1 MRRVR
6 LLCALVG
13 AAIVLACGGGGGGGG
28 TPTPSS
34 TLTFITDWTRRA
46 SPGGG
51 LSQRITLTNELG
63 VVVKTLALDSPG
75 PDVVTIPIEGVPLG
89 SYEFRAE
96 LFAQAGLA
104 GGQVGLFEMPVEVSS
119 GPKKIRVAVGATP
132 ESVRVLPEVAAVTV
146 PRGKRFFAHVENSEG
161 VPTFAAAGSFTW
173 SVLGTIGTVNSSGAF
188 QATTAGQGAVRATHV
203 PTGRLGAAS
212 VTTQPATIDRTKWT
226 VLVYMSA
233 ASDLYP
239 YSDLNLNQLER
250 VAGNPEVRFVVQ
262 WKQSR
267 SAYPNSSFDG
277 TRRYEVKPDQGSSIV
292 SDLIQDLGM
301 AVDMGRPDTL
311 REFVEWGKTYYP
323 SDRTVLVI
331 WGHGNGW
338 RRKPNSGLTRAVAY
352 DDQTRSAIQIWELK
366 QALTGNKVDI
376 LAWDASLMQM
386 LEVAFEVRSIADYV
400 VGSEESPPAEGY
412 PYDTVFARFRDQ
424 ADAPTRDLAKAFVDG
439 MLGVPA
445 YASRKI
451 TQSVLESSKLD
462 ALERAVDGLAVELRA
477 NSAALAAV
485 IPTVRDSTQSYSPSS
500 FPPRHYR
507 DLYDVCLKL
516 EQATDIPSLD
526 LAAALVRQRITEA
539 VAWEG
544 HNANSPGSRGVSID
558 FSAGTAFQGSAN
570 DYFQL
575 EFGQRN
581 RWDDWLLTAP

>member
-1 MRRVR
+1 V
-6 LLCALVG
+6 
-13 AAIVLACGGGGGGGG
+13 
-28 TPTPSS
+28 
-34 TLTFITDWTRRA
+34 
-46 SPGGG
+46 
-51 LSQRITLTNELG
+51 TLTNELG
-63 VVVKTLALDSPG
+63 VVVKTLALDSAG
-75 PDVVTIPIEGVPLG
+75 PDVITVPIEGIPHG

-104 GGQVGLFEMPVEVSS
+104 GGQVGVLEMPVEMTAS
-119 GPKKIRVAVGATP
+119 PKKIRVAVGATA
-132 ESVRVLPEVAAVTV
+132 ENVRVLPEVAAVTV

-161 VPTFAAAGSFTW
+161 VPTFSPIGSFSW
-173 SVLGTIGTVNSSGAF
+173 SVLGTIGSVNSSGAF
-188 QATTAGQGAVRATHV
+188 QATSAGQGAVRATHG

-233 ASDLYP
+233 ASDLYTFS
-239 YSDLNLNQLER
+239 YLNLNQLER
-250 VAGNPEVRFVVQ
+250 VAANPEVRFVVQ

-267 SAYPNSSFDG
+267 STYPNSSFDG
-277 TRRYEVKPDQGSSIV
+277 TRRYEVKADQSSAIA
-292 SDLIQDLGM
+292 SDLIQDLGLG
-301 AVDMGRPDTL
+301 VDMGRPATL
-311 REFVEWGKTYYP
+311 REFVEWGAAYYP

-338 RRKPNSGLTRAVAY
+338 RRKPNEGLTRAVAY
-352 DDQTRSAIQIWELK
+352 DDQMRSAIQIWELK
-366 QALTGNKVDI
+366 QALSGNKVDI

-386 LEVAFEVRSIADYV
+386 LEVAFEVRSVADYI

-424 ADAPTRDLAKAFVDG
+424 ADAPTRDLAKSFVDG
-439 MLGVPA
+439 MLSVPS
-445 YASRKI
+445 YTSRKI

-477 NSAALAAV
+477 NSTALSTVVPAV
-485 IPTVRDSTQSYSPSS
+485 RSATQSYSPSS
-500 FPPRHYR
+500 FPPRYYR

-516 EQATDIPSLD
+516 EAATDFPSLD
-526 LAAALVRQRITEA
+526 RAAALVRQRITEA

-544 HNANSPGSRGVSID
+544 HNTNSPSSRGVSID
-558 FSAGTAFQGSAN
+558 FSPATSFQGSAN